1 MNEIL
6 KKQIK
11 LQEGYI
17 DDPSYVKDRSVG
29 QVYDYIQEMQTH
41 MNMEITELLSSLS
54 NDNMKIHKPWSTS
67 YEGLRRVLP
76 VPNPAATTEEAV
88 DAFCF
93 MMNIMIAAGVTPEN
107 ISELYQHVYDK
118 NVKRQHDEN
127 Y

>member
-6 KKQIK
+6 RKQIK

-17 DDPSYVKDRSVG
+17 DDPSYICNSRVG
-29 QVYDYIQEMQTH
+29 NIYDYIQMMQTH

-67 YEGLRRVLP
+67 YNELRLEYP
-76 VPNPAATTEEAV
+76 PTPENTAEEAI

-93 MMNIMIAAGVTPEN
+93 MMNIMIAAGVTPDN
-107 ISELYQHVYDK
+107 IGVLYQKVYDK
-118 NVKRQHDEN
+118 NIARQYDET

>member
-17 DDPSYVKDRSVG
+17 DDPSHICNLRVG
-29 QVYDYIQEMQTH
+29 SIYDYIQMMQTH

-54 NDNMKIHKPWSTS
+54 ADNMKIHKPWSTS
-67 YEGLRRVLP
+67 YEELRLKY
-76 VPNPAATTEEAV
+76 PADPEHTAEEAI
-88 DAFCF
+88 DAMCF
-93 MMNIMIAAGVTPEN
+93 MMNIMIAAGVTPDN
-107 ISELYQHVYDK
+107 IAGLYQKVYDK
-118 NVKRQHDEN
+118 NIARQYDQN